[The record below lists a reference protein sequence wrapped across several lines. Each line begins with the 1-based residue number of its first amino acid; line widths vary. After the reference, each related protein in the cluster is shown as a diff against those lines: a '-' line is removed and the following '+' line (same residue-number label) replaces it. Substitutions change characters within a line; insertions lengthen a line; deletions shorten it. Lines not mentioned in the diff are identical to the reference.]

1 MKTESVD
8 RQYKY
13 GYAKYVRVP
22 AMRIALPVGISL
34 ALALGLVRV
43 TVINPDGSY
52 EWVGGLILAVFLS
65 APSIGLTWVAIVDKR
80 TLPGAVPDADNSVE
94 SSWYIR
100 SARDAFH
107 AVLVC
112 CGMGLFFI
120 SVALP
125 DVADEVQ
132 WTLLAVLLISG
143 IAFACSYLIR
153 RYK

>member
-1 MKTESVD
+1 METESAT

-13 GYAKYVRVP
+13 GYAKHIRVP

-34 ALALGLVRV
+34 ALAVGLVRV
-43 TVINPDGSY
+43 TVINPDGQY
-52 EWVGGLILAVFLS
+52 EWVGGIILAAFLS
-65 APSIGLTWVAIVDKR
+65 VPSIGLAWVAVVDKR

-107 AVLVC
+107 AILVC
-112 CGMGLFFI
+112 CGLGLFFI

-125 DVADEVQ
+125 DVAGEVR
-132 WTLLAVLLISG
+132 WTLLAVLLVSG